1 MGKTKIS
8 YSTYL
13 ESRIWEKLIMLIIF
27 YKNACSSPEVVHHK
41 MFAIDS
47 SKIKP
52 STGDDNFQKK
62 VFGIMDF
69 EGKMKIGI
77 IADSFESL
85 VDKGKDWGKNQLLFF
100 AFAPLCFCCINYC
113 KS

>member
-1 MGKTKIS
+1 
-8 YSTYL
+8 
-13 ESRIWEKLIMLIIF
+13 MLVHHLKF
-27 YKNACSSPEVVHHK
+27 VHHK

-77 IADSFESL
+77 IANSFESL
-85 VDKGKDWGKNQLLFF
+85 VDKGKDWKKNQLLFY
-100 AFAPLCFCCINYC
+100 FCTPFVNHKC
-113 KS
+113 KKVTKNPF